1 MSAEADI
8 IAAPPPLRDEEGKRN
23 LHIVVE
29 CLLNLVSS
37 HNDEL
42 KMEIEK
48 FRDSLWNIAPEATGR
63 RHHWIDL
70 ARRLGKHTPVN
81 EDDLLDWHKRVI
93 DLFNDKLK
101 LEDVFVDSVN

>member
-8 IAAPPPLRDEEGKRN
+8 IAPPPLRDEEGKRN

-81 EDDLLDWHKRVI
+81 EDDLLDWHK
-93 DLFNDKLK
+93 FNDKLK
-101 LEDVFVDSVN
+101 LEDVFVHSVN